1 MPSKYPW
8 FERTFSFDFP
18 ASKHPDILERLRG
31 APIRVESKIA
41 SIAPPEF
48 LTRRVGET
56 WSIQE
61 NVGHLLDLEPLWH
74 RRTEEILEG
83 VETMCVADLTNTKTH
98 EANHHASSIEDL
110 MKGFRAS
117 RERWLARLDALAD
130 EDFALTSNH
139 PRLGTPMRLVD
150 LCLFTSEHDDC
161 HLARMTELA
170 RLLAKETANR

>member
-8 FERTFSFDFP
+8 FERTFPFDFP
-18 ASKHPDILERLRG
+18 ASKYPDLLERLRG
-31 APIRVESKIA
+31 TPIRVESKIA
-41 SIAPPEF
+41 SITPREY

-74 RRTEEILEG
+74 RRTEEVLAG
-83 VETMCVADLTNTKTH
+83 AATMCEADLTNAKTH
-98 EANHHASSIEDL
+98 EANHHESSIEDL
-110 MKGFRAS
+110 MQDFRAA

-161 HLARMTELA
+161 HLARMTDLV
-170 RLLAKETANR
+170 RLLGED